1 MDVEV
6 TAGLREHFQKMM
18 DACANYVEPTT
29 YIARHP
35 SGENC
40 KWNTEFAMPTK
51 HHAKGSRRAMNY
63 RRDQAF
69 IRDII
74 YMLDGPEQRQAL
86 AAQATE
92 GDGWEQVG
100 FWKQKYEDKAV
111 ELQSLNDTFL
121 PKYQT
126 ALNTVNTQATD
137 SEKHRNDLYDK
148 VMDQL
153 ATIGSQG
160 RKIDAQATE
169 LAELRAENDAL
180 RKMTDPTW
188 FYFGNDQSSDQ
199 CRFSVHE
206 VIDEDFC
213 WDNRKTGEH
222 VIEIATA
229 GPLPTIW
236 AHVKFLT
243 DEEKDAAETDED
255 YILTEF
261 STEEEARTLLAKHGG
276 GDAG

>member
-1 MDVEV
+1 MTNNTCPSCVETIADTLKAFDAMWTDGTPPRADV
-6 TAGLREHFQKMM
+6 
-18 DACANYVEPTT
+18 
-29 YIARHP
+29 
-35 SGENC
+35 
-40 KWNTEFAMPTK
+40 
-51 HHAKGSRRAMNY
+51 RRLIE
-63 RRDQAF
+63 R
-69 IRDII
+69 
-74 YMLDGPEQRQAL
+74 LGPKSPAQAL
-86 AAQATE
+86 AEECPYGMTVEQATE

-111 ELQSLNDTFL
+111 ELQSMNDTFL

-169 LAELRAENDAL
+169 LAELRAENEAL

>member
-1 MDVEV
+1 MTQKGQHLMDVEV
-6 TAGLREHFQKMM
+6 TVEAVAELQLAAFLAGRGSIVRKADGSKTIAKQAPTM
-18 DACANYVEPTT
+18 DD
-29 YIARHP
+29 
-35 SGENC
+35 
-40 KWNTEFAMPTK
+40 F
-51 HHAKGSRRAMNY
+51 RRMAS
-63 RRDQAF
+63 
-69 IRDII
+69 
-74 YMLDGPEQRQAL
+74 QAL

-111 ELQSLNDTFL
+111 ELQSMNDTFL

-169 LAELRAENDAL
+169 LAELRAENEAL

>member
-1 MDVEV
+1 MAEVSQTARDDYWSDVNM
-6 TAGLREHFQKMM
+6 LRRIAKDFDRFCDNMGG
-18 DACANYVEPTT
+18 EPTSADT
-29 YIARHP
+29 L
-35 SGENC
+35 
-40 KWNTEFAMPTK
+40 
-51 HHAKGSRRAMNY
+51 
-63 RRDQAF
+63 
-69 IRDII
+69 RDIADRI
-74 YMLDGPEQRQAL
+74 HAAEQRGR
-86 AAQATE
+86 E
-92 GDGWEQVG
+92 E
-100 FWKQKYEDKAV
+100 
-111 ELQSLNDTFL
+111 
-121 PKYQT
+121 
-126 ALNTVNTQATD
+126 

-169 LAELRAENDAL
+169 LAELRAENEAL